1 MSRHAAVAR
10 NATHERVL
18 DTAWHLVTDKGL
30 EVSMDQIAIA
40 AGISRQALYLYV
52 DSRAG
57 LFIQMARHKDERSDI
72 ASRFQQALGHPSAL
86 GALEA
91 TVSTW
96 FAYVREILPVARAL
110 MSAAATDAHAAA
122 AWWDRMDASLRPISA
137 LIDRLQSAQLLDPL
151 WQRDVA
157 AQMLWA
163 LTHVRLY
170 DDLVN
175 HHGWSHEHVVDRQ
188 TTAAKR
194 TLLRRTD
201 GPTVR

>member
-1 MSRHAAVAR
+1 MSRHESVAR

-18 DTAWHLVTDKGL
+18 DTAWHLVMDDGL
-30 EVSMDQIAIA
+30 DLSMDQIATA

-72 ASRFQQALGHPSAL
+72 ASRFQRALGRPSAL
-86 GALEA
+86 EALEA
-91 TVSTW
+91 TISTW
-96 FAYVREILPVARAL
+96 FGYVREILPVARAL
-110 MSAAATDAHAAA
+110 MTAATTDAHAAA
-122 AWWDRMDASLRPISA
+122 AWRDRMDASLHPIGA
-137 LIDRLQSAQLLDPL
+137 IIDRLQSAQLLDPL
-151 WQRDVA
+151 WQREVA

-175 HHGWSHEHVVDRQ
+175 HHGWSHEQVVDRQ
-188 TTAAKR
+188 TIAAKR
-194 TLLRRTD
+194 TLLERTD
-201 GPTVR
+201 ST